1 MSSRSMLTEWSELA
15 EEQGWRVV
23 SKPEGRFA
31 FYPPANSVPPD
42 LRVINLTEPLS
53 DHHRTLKNN
62 RALLK
67 RAGLVFE
74 EEKMSKGNGSSSMT
88 TISIPIKE
96 SSSISSEPTLDDL
109 IAGAHLEINTI
120 MDSLSKL
127 SEKLD
132 KVQRTV
138 KNSSEGF
145 EKLKALA
152 KALKDI

>member
-1 MSSRSMLTEWSELA
+1 MSTLRTTLAEWAELA

-23 SKPEGRFA
+23 TKPQGRFA
-31 FYPPANSVPPD
+31 FYPPSNSVPPD

-53 DHHRTLKNN
+53 DKHRTLNNN

-67 RAGLVFE
+67 RAGLKFE
-74 EEKMSKGNGSSSMT
+74 EDKVNKSNGAMA
-88 TISIPIKE
+88 ISETQVHVSVIKV
-96 SSSISSEPTLDDL
+96 EPTVDDL
-109 IAGAHLEINTI
+109 IAGAHLDINTI

-127 SEKLD
+127 SEKLG
-132 KVQRTV
+132 KIQHVF
-138 KNSSEGF
+138 KNSSEGY